1 MVLEVTNRSVR
12 GTEPPGSAAEA
23 LATRFLRAVDG
34 RLAHS
39 AAVAAQIE
47 RVAGLVESEWRSPVR
62 DAAWLHDVGYHPDLA
77 FTGFHPLDGARWLR
91 DRHWPAETCRL
102 VAWHTQSLEEAR
114 LYGLATELVAEF
126 EPPPPLAA
134 SALAWADLTTSPTGA
149 PWDAEQ
155 RFADILRRYPP
166 GSIVHDATRA
176 SSPALRDAVRM
187 IEDLLGSR
195 S

>member
-1 MVLEVTNRSVR
+1 MLEVTNRSLH
-12 GTEPPGSAAEA
+12 GAEPPGSAAEA
-23 LATRFLRAVDG
+23 LATRFLHALQG

-47 RVAGLVESEWRSPVR
+47 HVAGLVDSEWRSPVR

-77 FTGFHPLDGARWLR
+77 LTGFHPLDGARWLR
-91 DRHWPAETCRL
+91 NDHWPDETCQL

-134 SALAWADLTTSPTGA
+134 SALAWADLTTSPTGER
-149 PWDAEQ
+149 WDPEQ

-166 GSIVHDATRA
+166 GSIVHHATRA
-176 SSPALRDAVRM
+176 SLPALREAVRT
-187 IEDLLGSR
+187 IEYLLACPS
-195 S
+195 